1 MLVTV
6 VVEPR
11 HHGPAA
17 AALADLLE
25 AVALVEAESG
35 VVGLDAERDLPEAV
49 LLRAREQAAQELVSV
64 ALAAARGDN
73 GDRQLRRLL
82 VDEAVARLALLEQ
95 AVPGRADVARVAVS
109 DDGRIA
115 RPAPAHD
122 VALDRAL
129 RGIHRRVLAPV
140 VRVVQHVAKE
150 ARVVAATGTDHSAD
164 LSA

>member
-1 MLVTV
+1 
-6 VVEPR
+6 
-11 HHGPAA
+11 
-17 AALADLLE
+17 
-25 AVALVEAESG
+25 
-35 VVGLDAERDLPEAV
+35 
-49 LLRAREQAAQELVSV
+49 
-64 ALAAARGDN
+64 
-73 GDRQLRRLL
+73 DRQLRRLL

-95 AVPGRADVARVAVS
+95 AVPGRADVARVAVG

-164 LSA
+164 LSAKSSISRLNTPDGPAAHPACVLFAVESVLLRQLSGCGAAKPRLLRYVTKKARLGR